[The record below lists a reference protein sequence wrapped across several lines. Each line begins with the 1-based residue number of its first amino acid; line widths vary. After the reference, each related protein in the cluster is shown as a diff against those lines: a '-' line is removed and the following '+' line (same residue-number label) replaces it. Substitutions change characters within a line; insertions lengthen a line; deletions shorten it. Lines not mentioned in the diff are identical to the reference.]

1 MKIGLRE
8 WIFVALLAAIPVGT
22 HFLVFTPQNKAIVET
37 NVQILQKRAKLQRL
51 SRATRDIE
59 DLGREVDNL
68 KEAID
73 FFESKLPPADQID
86 RLLKEVWQIADSN
99 GLVTKSFRT
108 MPAKSRASYNE
119 LPILMQLEGE
129 FEGFYAF
136 LLALEQLPRI
146 TRIGKMELNKDNTAE
161 GRMRAV
167 FTLSIFFES
176 DNRAMAYGK

>member
-8 WIFVALLAAIPVGT
+8 WIFVALLAAIPVGAY
-22 HFLVFTPQNKAIVET
+22 FLVFTPHNKAIADA
-37 NVQILQKRAKLQRL
+37 NVQIQQKHAKLQRL
-51 SRATRDIE
+51 ARATRDIE
-59 DLGREVDNL
+59 DLGKEVDKL
-68 KEAID
+68 REAID

-108 MPAKSRASYNE
+108 MSAESKASYNE

-146 TRIGKMELNKDNTAE
+146 TRIGKMELNKDNNAE

-167 FTLSIFFES
+167 ITLSIFFEG
-176 DNRAMAYGK
+176 DNRPVAYRK